1 MHTETLTL
9 PPRPEMMAAFL
20 AADPSYEGVFV
31 TAVKTTG
38 IFCRPTCRAK
48 KPRPENVD
56 FYAAPRDALL
66 AGYRPCLRCRP
77 LQPPGSAPDWL
88 QPLLE
93 EVQEDPAAPW
103 SDAELRRRGVAPER
117 ARRWFNDHHGMTFQ
131 GYVRALR
138 LGRALGR
145 IRHGEPVTAAAFDQG
160 YESLSGFHEAFRNLL
175 GVPPTRARDLPTV
188 VVNRLPTPLGPMLAC
203 VSDAGVHLL
212 EFADRRML
220 ATQLRRMQRTTPG
233 HLLPGTHPHLDA
245 LSAQLDAYFAGGLER
260 FDVPLAA
267 PGSPFQEAVWR
278 EIAAIPC
285 GETVSYGEIARR
297 IGRPGAVRA
306 VGRATGDNRV
316 AILVPCHRVVGGDGR
331 LTGYG
336 GGLWRKRRLLDL
348 ERSPRSSAVKPSH
361 STAPATAQAVH
372 SAAPPNRP

>member
-1 MHTETLTL
+1 MTQSL
-9 PPRPEMMAAFL
+9 PPRPEMLAAFL
-20 AADPSYEGVFV
+20 DADPGYEGVFV

-56 FYAAPRDALL
+56 FYPAPRDALL

-77 LQPPGSAPDWL
+77 LEAPGAAPDWL
-88 QPLLE
+88 QPLLD
-93 EVQEDPAAPW
+93 EVLADPAAAW
-103 SDAELRRRGVAPER
+103 SDAALRRRGIAAER
-117 ARRWFNDHHGMTFQ
+117 ARRWFKAHHGMTFQ

-175 GVPPTRARDLPTV
+175 GVPPTRARELPTV
-188 VVNRLPTPLGPMLAC
+188 TVNRLATPLGPLVAC

-220 ATQLRRMQRTTPG
+220 ATQLRRMQRATPG

-245 LSAQLDAYFAGGLER
+245 LAAQLDAYFAGDLET

-278 EIAAIPC
+278 EIAAIPH
-285 GETVSYGEIARR
+285 GETLSYGEIARR

-306 VGRATGDNRV
+306 VGRATGDNRL

-336 GGLWRKRRLLDL
+336 GGLWRKRRLLEL
-348 ERSPRSSAVKPSH
+348 ERSARSSAAKPSH
-361 STAPATAQAVH
+361 IAAPATAQAVH
-372 SAAPPNRP
+372 SAEPPNRP